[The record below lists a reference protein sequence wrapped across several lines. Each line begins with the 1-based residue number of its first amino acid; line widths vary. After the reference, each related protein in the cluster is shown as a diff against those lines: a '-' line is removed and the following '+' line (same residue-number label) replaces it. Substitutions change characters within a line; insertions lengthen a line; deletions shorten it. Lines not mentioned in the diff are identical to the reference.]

1 MSTMHLDLG
10 LAQTINRATHVTRG
24 FRRIVMVTATGDNR
38 PDRLVADL
46 TDEFSRRGIEVS
58 QLPIEGS
65 EGITVPSS
73 VPAPAR
79 KVLKKWSLH
88 RQEKTRQDLGE
99 SLDHQSAIIVTDPNR
114 LDEVADLPVAGQ
126 ADRPVVVLLATDP
139 DKAPDELPQLVD
151 LVVTPNPDT
160 NPWKHLG
167 VPVHSIGV
175 PAAGASPTP
184 GDRPKRV
191 ALLGPCTDEEL
202 SEALATFDRACQVV
216 PGWSLE
222 VCLDDETRIHSA
234 VAARRDVGIHPAR
247 SENTIM
253 NQSELALVLTREED
267 LASRI
272 LDAAGAGL
280 PAIAYADTPAAADI
294 LSRSGYPATN
304 MEELASALSQGMA
317 DAPLRRIQRESA
329 ADVVS
334 DHGSSKI
341 GDAWLD
347 LMFTVGRSRR

>member
-175 PAAGASPTP
+175 PAAGSSPAP

-222 VCLDDETRIHSA
+222 VCLDDETRVHSA
-234 VAARRDVGIHPAR
+234 
-247 SENTIM
+247 
-253 NQSELALVLTREED
+253 
-267 LASRI
+267 
-272 LDAAGAGL
+272 
-280 PAIAYADTPAAADI
+280 
-294 LSRSGYPATN
+294 SGRP
-304 MEELASALSQGMA
+304 
-317 DAPLRRIQRESA
+317 P
-329 ADVVS
+329 
-334 DHGSSKI
+334 
-341 GDAWLD
+341 
-347 LMFTVGRSRR
+347 

>member
-38 PDRLVADL
+38 PNRLVADL

-58 QLPIEGS
+58 QLPIEES
-65 EGITVPSS
+65 KDTTAPSS

-88 RQEKTRQDLGE
+88 RQEKARQDLGE
-99 SLDHQSAIIVTDPNR
+99 SLDHQSAIIVTDPSR
-114 LDEVADLPVAGQ
+114 LDEIADLPVAGQ
-126 ADRPVVVLLATDP
+126 ADRPVVVLLVTDP

-202 SEALATFDRACQVV
+202 SEALATFDHFVNTLPDGYQTVIAAV
-216 PGWSLE
+216 P
-222 VCLDDETRIHSA
+222 A
-234 VAARRDVGIHPAR
+234 PRDVGIHPAG

-329 ADVVS
+329 AEVVS
-334 DHGSSKI
+334 GHGSSKI

>member
-38 PDRLVADL
+38 PNRLVADL

-58 QLPIEGS
+58 QLPIEES
-65 EGITVPSS
+65 KDTTAPSS

-88 RQEKTRQDLGE
+88 RQEKARQDLGE
-99 SLDHQSAIIVTDPNR
+99 SLDHQSAIIVTDPSR
-114 LDEVADLPVAGQ
+114 LDEIADLPVAGQ
-126 ADRPVVVLLATDP
+126 ADRPVVVLLVTDP

-234 VAARRDVGIHPAR
+234 VAARRDVGIHPAG

-253 NQSELALVLTREED
+253 SWPW
-267 LASRI
+267 S
-272 LDAAGAGL
+272 
-280 PAIAYADTPAAADI
+280 
-294 LSRSGYPATN
+294 
-304 MEELASALSQGMA
+304 
-317 DAPLRRIQRESA
+317 
-329 ADVVS
+329 
-334 DHGSSKI
+334 
-341 GDAWLD
+341 
-347 LMFTVGRSRR
+347 

>member
-10 LAQTINRATHVTRG
+10 LTQTINRATHVTRG

-46 TDEFSRRGIEVS
+46 ADEFSRRGIEVP

-65 EGITVPSS
+65 KDTTAPSS

-99 SLDHQSAIIVTDPNR
+99 SLDHQSAIIVTDPSR
-114 LDEVADLPVAGQ
+114 LDEIADLPVAGQ

>member
-1 MSTMHLDLG
+1 MNTMHLDLG
-10 LAQTINRATHVTRG
+10 LTQTIQRATHVTRG
-24 FRRIVMVTATGDNR
+24 FRRVVMVTAAGHDR

-65 EGITVPSS
+65 EDASAPSS

-79 KVLKKWSLH
+79 KVLRKWSRH
-88 RQEKTRQDLGE
+88 RDEKARQALDE
-99 SLDHQSAIIVTDPNR
+99 SLDHQSAIIVTDPSR
-114 LDEVADLPVAGQ
+114 LDEVADLQVAGQ
-126 ADRPVVVLLATDP
+126 AVRPVVILLATDP
-139 DKAPDELPQLVD
+139 DKTPDELPQLVD

-175 PAAGASPTP
+175 PATSASPAP
-184 GDRPKRV
+184 GNRPKRV

-202 SEALATFDRACQVV
+202 SDALVAFDRACQVV

-222 VCLDDETRIHSA
+222 VCLDDETRAHSA
-234 VAARRDVGIHPAR
+234 VAARRDVGIHPAG
-247 SENTIM
+247 SENTVM

-280 PAIAYADTPAAADI
+280 PAVAYADTPAAADI
-294 LSRSGYPATN
+294 LSRCGYPAAN
-304 MEELASALSQGMA
+304 REELASALSQGMA

-329 ADVVS
+329 AEVVS
-334 DHGSSKI
+334 DHDKSKI

-347 LMFTVGRSRR
+347 LMFSVGRSRR

>member
-1 MSTMHLDLG
+1 M
-10 LAQTINRATHVTRG
+10 
-24 FRRIVMVTATGDNR
+24 
-38 PDRLVADL
+38 
-46 TDEFSRRGIEVS
+46 
-58 QLPIEGS
+58 
-65 EGITVPSS
+65 
-73 VPAPAR
+73 
-79 KVLKKWSLH
+79 
-88 RQEKTRQDLGE
+88 
-99 SLDHQSAIIVTDPNR
+99 
-114 LDEVADLPVAGQ
+114 
-126 ADRPVVVLLATDP
+126 
-139 DKAPDELPQLVD
+139 
-151 LVVTPNPDT
+151 
-160 NPWKHLG
+160 
-167 VPVHSIGV
+167 HSIGV

-222 VCLDDETRIHSA
+222 VCLDDETRVHSA
-234 VAARRDVGIHPAR
+234 VAARRDVGIHPTG